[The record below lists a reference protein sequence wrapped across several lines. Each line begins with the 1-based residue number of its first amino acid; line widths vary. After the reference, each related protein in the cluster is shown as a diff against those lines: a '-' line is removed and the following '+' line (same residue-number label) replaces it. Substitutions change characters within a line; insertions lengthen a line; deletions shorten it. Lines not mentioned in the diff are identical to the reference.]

1 MKKGDKYLYAATV
14 LAILGIA
21 GASVL
26 LDHAY
31 IALPLAALISSG
43 SLFLCLILWFIGM
56 ITGDESKALPK
67 KD

>member
-14 LAILGIA
+14 LAILGPS

-31 IALPLAALISSG
+31 ITLPLAVLIGSG

-67 KD
+67 KN